1 MYNEKWLII
10 STIVSIMSALGY
22 ANLTKNA
29 DKEIRINFKF
39 YPKHYM
45 MPPHWLR
52 KMFSLTK
59 REMAKFL
66 VLQLYFSIA
75 SIAIGTINAVLF
87 LVNSST
93 SVNIARCLLMFQMCW
108 GIVYTIVFLILFRK
122 FKQRDRKH

>member
-10 STIVSIMSALGY
+10 STIVSIMTALGY

-39 YPKHYM
+39 YPKNYM
-45 MPPHWLR
+45 IPPHWLR
-52 KMFSLTK
+52 KMFSLPK

-66 VLQLYFSIA
+66 VLQLFFSIA
-75 SIAIGTINAVLF
+75 SIVIGTINVVLF
-87 LVNSST
+87 LINSST
-93 SVNIARCLLMFQMCW
+93 SINIARCLLMFQMCW

-122 FKQRDRKH
+122 YKQRNT